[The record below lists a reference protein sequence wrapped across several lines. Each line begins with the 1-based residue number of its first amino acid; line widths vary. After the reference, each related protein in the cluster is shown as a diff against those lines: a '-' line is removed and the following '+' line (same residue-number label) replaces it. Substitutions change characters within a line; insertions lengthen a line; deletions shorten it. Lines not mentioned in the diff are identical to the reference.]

1 MLVTQ
6 NGIQHPFLVD
16 TGARSN
22 LISLAWWKAIGKPP
36 IQDITAKYRSATRH
50 PIPILGTV
58 RVDSSLLA
66 GENMQCKELEFPVT
80 KVDVNI
86 IGLDTVLESNIK
98 LVSLLRKPYERSL
111 VCTVLDSKSLQEA
124 CQQLP
129 REFPGLWTNELGCL
143 KDFQRDSPF
152 VWSILS
158 SSHKWCSG
166 EARSDIEEFS
176 KKLKE
181 ALQQFLM
188 QYRRSPSAS
197 GFLQA
202 SCSITGT
209 FAMLPSPVHINQ
221 ERLAQEA
228 TKSLPEELIS
238 TGHCE

>member
-1 MLVTQ
+1 M
-6 NGIQHPFLVD
+6 
-16 TGARSN
+16 
-22 LISLAWWKAIGKPP
+22 
-36 IQDITAKYRSATRH
+36 
-50 PIPILGTV
+50 
-58 RVDSSLLA
+58 
-66 GENMQCKELEFPVT
+66 ECKQLEFPVT

-98 LVSLLRKPYERSL
+98 LVSLLRKPSERSL

-152 VWSILS
+152 VWSTLS

-176 KKLKE
+176 KKNSRKPPKE

-197 GFLQA
+197 GFLQ
-202 SCSITGT
+202 SPSELLNNRHIR
-209 FAMLPSPVHINQ
+209 AMLPSPVHINQ
-221 ERLAQEA
+221 ERQAQEA